1 MRRRGHESDHGIPG
15 LAFQGD
21 RRSHQGRRRHGTLS
35 TRRLLLFHAYGERP
49 AVSDLSAKERVADC
63 SRGSDRGLE
72 RAGKHQSFMALGAFA
87 PSDDGRLLAYSTD
100 ATGYRQY
107 TLHVKDLSTGM
118 LLPDTA
124 EHVGGIVWTTDNRTL
139 FFTTEDAV
147 TKRSDKFFRHELG
160 SPRTDLVYEEKDE
173 LFDIAVRR
181 SRRHLSRERLQ
192 DLHGVRVSP
201 ANKPTAPLEFD
212 QKSTNLSCPSTS
224 SRTGNRCCSR
234 VLRA

>member
-1 MRRRGHESDHGIPG
+1 MSPTTAFRDSLFKEIVGHIKEDDDTAPYRRGDYFYFTRTVKG
-15 LAFQGD
+15 LQYQIYLRKKGSLTAP
-21 RRSHQGRRRHGTLS
+21 
-35 TRRLLLFHAYGERP
+35 EE
-49 AVSDLSAKERVADC
+49 VIVDLNELA
-63 SRGSDRGLE
+63 
-72 RAGKHQSFMALGAFA
+72 KHQSFMALGAFA